1 MNKIIKY
8 KLVAVDQDGIE
19 YSVEDNDYTTLYNRA
34 MKLKSQGL
42 EVKIYKITQIF

>member
-1 MNKIIKY
+1 MDRY
-8 KLVAVDQDGIE
+8 KLVAIDQDGIE
-19 YSVEDNDYTTLYNRA
+19 FSVEDNDYIALYNRA